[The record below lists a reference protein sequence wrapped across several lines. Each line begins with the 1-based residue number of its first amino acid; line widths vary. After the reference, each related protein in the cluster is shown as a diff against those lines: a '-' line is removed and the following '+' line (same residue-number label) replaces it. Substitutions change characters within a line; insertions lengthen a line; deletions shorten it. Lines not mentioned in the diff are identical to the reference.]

1 MRLAHPVYSESFD
14 HAEQYRLPRRVLR
27 HLISAHDIVVG
38 SRVLTVGQGSASLGR
53 YLEYL
58 GFHTSCFDESAEATM
73 QARTRWPDMD
83 HLYCGRADS
92 ELPFT
97 PRQFDLVVLREVE
110 AFAGSLF
117 SAEAFR
123 TTANLLETVRPGGHL
138 CIRARRDAVTGRIRT
153 AHSNECY
160 VQHLSRFPGPYRVHE
175 FPDSLVHS
183 DTVNW
188 LVGWHETP
196 GYLMLSLRVP
206 DEPLD
211 PTDWLMLATMATA
224 ASQKLCCEAAARP
237 LQVD

>member
-1 MRLAHPVYSESFD
+1 MRLAHPVYSE
-14 HAEQYRLPRRVLR
+14 ACEQEPQYRLPRRVLR
-27 HLISAHDIVVG
+27 HLISAHNIVVG

-53 YLEYL
+53 FFEYL
-58 GFHTSCFDESAEATM
+58 GFRASSFDESPEATL
-73 QARTRWPDMD
+73 QARTSWSDRDQFHCDRPD
-83 HLYCGRADS
+83 G

-97 PRQFDLVVLREVE
+97 PRQFDLVILREVQ

-138 CIRARRDAVTGRIRT
+138 CVLARRGSESGRPQA
-153 AHSNECY
+153 AHHTECY
-160 VQHLSRFPGPYRVHE
+160 VQHLSRFPGPYTVNE

-183 DTVNW
+183 DAVNW
-188 LVGWHETP
+188 LVGWQESP

-224 ASQKLCCEAAARP
+224 ASQRLCCEAVSQQSAA
-237 LQVD
+237 D